1 MVKNINGR
9 LKKIED
15 NIKSDDRDTIF
26 IEVNNDKSMDI
37 ELNNQMQHFN
47 NYNDYINIIKK
58 DYNNPIF
65 IILDDLRLCN

>member
-1 MVKNINGR
+1 MIKNINGR
-9 LKKIED
+9 LKKLKD

-26 IEVNNDKSMDI
+26 IEVNDNKSVDI
-37 ELNNQMQHFN
+37 MIDNQMQHFN

-65 IILDDLRLCN
+65 IILDDLKLCN